1 MRKGFGAWCAVML
14 RLTGSVPGRGTTFGV
29 RYFVAQ
35 KATKLQ
41 ERARRSRYC
50 ALAHWLSGY
59 CQSSRSRFD
68 SGRKHHRKMPRRAP
82 ASVENGL
89 SPRFARR
96 TWRFGG
102 RKPKNFSDFVARS
115 GTPRLEPA
123 RFTVDRSPIK
133 PMVQVN
139 SHTLYK
145 AVMIADPV
153 AAASGTGWTHRQP
166 PLARGWVHRQKG
178 DHKRRSLNRFS
189 IYLFRR
195 SSNRPRRETLNL
207 VIQVQ
212 VLGAGPVSINRST
225 AVSPLWAENRQRES
239 RIFAMLPGK
248 Q

>member
-1 MRKGFGAWCAVML
+1 
-14 RLTGSVPGRGTTFGV
+14 
-29 RYFVAQ
+29 
-35 KATKLQ
+35 
-41 ERARRSRYC
+41 
-50 ALAHWLSGY
+50 
-59 CQSSRSRFD
+59 
-68 SGRKHHRKMPRRAP
+68 MPRRAP

-102 RKPKNFSDFVARS
+102 RKLKNFSDFVARS

-123 RFTVDRSPIK
+123 RFTVDKSPIK
-133 PMVQVN
+133 PMVQVT

-145 AVMIADPV
+145 AVMIADPIAV
-153 AAASGTGWTHRQP
+153 ASGTGWTRRQP

-178 DHKRRSLNRFS
+178 DHKRRSLNRSYF
-189 IYLFRR
+189 FRR
-195 SSNRPRRETLNL
+195 SSKRPRRETLNL

-212 VLGAGPVSINRST
+212 VLGAGPVSINKST
-225 AVSPLWAENRQRES
+225 CFSTRRTENRQRKS